1 MTSKRTILFQTAL
14 WTAMAWQI
22 LFLFFVCSEQTLAS
36 FWANH
41 QGLRALV
48 FLPKPMFVLL
58 GLLSITF
65 LRRIAKQKREMQHPD
80 HG

>member
-1 MTSKRTILFQTAL
+1 MTSKRTILLQTAL

-22 LFLFFVCSEQTLAS
+22 LFLFFVCSEHTLAS

-41 QGLRALV
+41 QGLRAMV
-48 FLPKPMFVLL
+48 FLPKPTFVLL

-65 LRRIAKQKREMQHPD
+65 LRRIAKQTREMQHPD
-80 HG
+80 HD